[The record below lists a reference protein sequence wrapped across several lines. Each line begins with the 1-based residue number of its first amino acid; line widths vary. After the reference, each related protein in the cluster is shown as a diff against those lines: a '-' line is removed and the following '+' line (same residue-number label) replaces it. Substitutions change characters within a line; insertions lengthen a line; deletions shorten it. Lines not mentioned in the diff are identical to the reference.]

1 MADMSSVRLTSLL
14 LVEERLFEADYFVR
28 RLRRSPPYHLPYN
41 LNAFLSAARSVTFLL
56 QKEMAHVPGFR
67 EWLAARQDELR
78 ADAATRFFLLLRNF
92 SQKEGRVRTV
102 GFGSSTTRRRWTYR
116 FADGTHHV
124 PPELYD
130 RDIVDCCSDHVA
142 KLARLTLEFAD
153 AFPAWSCP
161 HRALTVEGVAAL
173 DVPLADLAAAAGLPE
188 GWLDVAPP
196 DIEGQ
201 LAGLRTLVDAVDF
214 VAISRLARPRRRSR
228 TTDREDA
235 AMRRL
240 FLGNVQR
247 GPKGYAT
254 IAAALLM
261 GGFPSEEGQES

>member
-1 MADMSSVRLTSLL
+1 MTSVRLTSLL

-28 RLRRSPPYHLPYN
+28 RLRRSPPYHLQYN

-67 EWLAARQDELR
+67 EWLAVKQDELR
-78 ADAATRFFLLLRNF
+78 ADAAARFFLLLRNF

-116 FADGTHHV
+116 FAEGSHPV
-124 PPELYD
+124 PAELYD
-130 RDIVDCCSDHVA
+130 RDIVDCCSEHVA
-142 KLARLTLEFAD
+142 KLARLTLEFAE

-161 HRALTVEGVAAL
+161 HRALTVDGVAAL
-173 DVPLADLAAAAGLPE
+173 GVPLADLAAAAGLPE
-188 GWLDVAPP
+188 GWFDVAPP
-196 DIEGQ
+196 DIEVQ

-214 VAISRLARPRRRSR
+214 AAIRRLARPRRRIR
-228 TTDREDA
+228 AAGREDSS
-235 AMRRL
+235 MRRL
-240 FLGNVQR
+240 LLDNAQR
-247 GPKGYAT
+247 GPEGYAT

-261 GGFPSEEGQES
+261 GGFPSEEGQDS

>member
-1 MADMSSVRLTSLL
+1 MTSVRLTSLL
-14 LVEERLFEADYFVR
+14 LVEERLFEADYFVS
-28 RLRRSPPYHLPYN
+28 RLRRSQPHHLQYN

-67 EWLAARQDELR
+67 EWLAVKQDELR
-78 ADAATRFFLLLRNF
+78 ADAAARFFLLLRNF

-102 GFGSSTTRRRWTYR
+102 GFGSSTSRRRWTYR
-116 FADGTHHV
+116 FAEGTHPV

-130 RDIVDCCSDHVA
+130 RDIVECCSEHVA

-153 AFPAWSCP
+153 AFPAYSCL
-161 HRALTVEGVAAL
+161 HRALTPDGVASL
-173 DVPLADLAAAAGLPE
+173 GVPLADLAAAAGLPD
-188 GWLDVAPP
+188 GWLDVAPS
-196 DIEGQ
+196 DIEAQ

-214 VAISRLARPRRRSR
+214 AAIRRLSRPRRRTR
-228 TTDREDA
+228 TTCQEGA

-240 FLGNVQR
+240 LLGNVQR
-247 GPKGYAT
+247 GPEGYAT

-261 GGFPSEEGQES
+261 GGFPSVGRQDSEP

>member
-1 MADMSSVRLTSLL
+1 MTPIRLTSLL
-14 LVEERLFEADYFVR
+14 LVEERLFEADYFAR
-28 RLRRSPPYHLPYN
+28 RLRRSPPHLLEYN

-67 EWLAARQDELR
+67 EWLAKKQDELR
-78 ADAATRFFLLLRNF
+78 ADAAARFFLLLRNF

-102 GFGSSTTRRRWTYR
+102 GFGSSTARRRWTYR
-116 FADGTHHV
+116 FAEGTHPV

-130 RDIVDCCSDHVA
+130 RDIVDCCSEHVA

-153 AFPAWSCP
+153 AFPAYSCP
-161 HRALTVEGVAAL
+161 HRALTVDGVAVL
-173 DVPLADLAAAAGLPE
+173 GVPLADVAAAAGLPE
-188 GWLDVAPP
+188 GWFEVAPC
-196 DIEGQ
+196 DIEVQ

-214 VAISRLARPRRRSR
+214 SAIGRLARPRLRDG
-228 TTDREDA
+228 TTSREDSS
-235 AMRRL
+235 MWRL
-240 FLGNVQR
+240 LLGNVQR
-247 GPKGYAT
+247 GPEGYAT